1 MNFHGFFSVK
11 DTKMCR
17 KLTYSVTY
25 LPHSSAGKRSQL
37 IKVVCG
43 SDIQDEGR
51 LRGGKKCKRPG
62 SLRREQ
68 KNKQE
73 EL

>member
-1 MNFHGFFSVK
+1 MFFFSLT

-17 KLTYSVTY
+17 KRTYSVTY
-25 LPHSSAGKRSQL
+25 LIRFFAGKCSQL

-51 LRGGKKCKRPG
+51 LRGGKMCKCPG
-62 SLRREQ
+62 LLRREQ
-68 KNKQE
+68 KKNK
-73 EL
+73 